1 MVKPMEPL
9 AVKPE
14 SGMVQDASIVD
25 YRLKDEVFDSECQ
38 VLWSNTMDKGQ
49 YKIPST
55 YKKIEAL
62 LLCWE
67 PASDDL
73 DIDDEVDRFKALL
86 EKKFHY
92 NVDVEKIGS
101 KSPKKLQVQVNSRV
115 ARYMKDHD
123 GPKTLIIV
131 YYAGHGKPGDQY
143 GHLELFG

>member
-1 MVKPMEPL
+1 MLEQSETL
-9 AVKPE
+9 AVKPV

-25 YRLKDEVFDSECQ
+25 YQHNNEVFDSECQ
-38 VLWSNTMDKGQ
+38 VLWSQIMDKGQ
-49 YKIPST
+49 YKNPST

-67 PASDDL
+67 AASNDL
-73 DIDDEVDRFKALL
+73 AIDDEVDRFKGLL

-115 ARYMKDHD
+115 AKYID
-123 GPKTLIIV
+123 
-131 YYAGHGKPGDQY
+131 YAGHGKPGDQY